1 MIENDN
7 PDSAQEFMQ
16 EQINKIF
23 EFWNGTLKLPTIGP
37 MYAFSK
43 DFSSFANDFVTLGRA
58 MIELKGN
65 MDSYWSLLSTAYT
78 GALRDTVERAPMQL
92 VTKED
97 FENYRRAAIE
107 AFEHSFTT
115 LFTSSEFSEV
125 HGRLFGSQLN
135 ISKVM
140 QNIIE
145 KNFKILNLP
154 TRSEVDEMLKDI
166 AELKR
171 TVRDIKRRVEVENDQ
186 ARIAT

>member
-1 MIENDN
+1 
-7 PDSAQEFMQ
+7 
-16 EQINKIF
+16 
-23 EFWNGTLKLPTIGP
+23 
-37 MYAFSK
+37 
-43 DFSSFANDFVTLGRA
+43 
-58 MIELKGN
+58 
-65 MDSYWSLLSTAYT
+65 
-78 GALRDTVERAPMQL
+78 L

-166 AELKR
+166 AELRR

>member
-1 MIENDN
+1 
-7 PDSAQEFMQ
+7 
-16 EQINKIF
+16 
-23 EFWNGTLKLPTIGP
+23 
-37 MYAFSK
+37 
-43 DFSSFANDFVTLGRA
+43 

-107 AFEHSFTT
+107 AFEDSFTA

-125 HGRLFGSQLN
+125 HGRLFDSQLN

-140 QNIIE
+140 QSIIE

-171 TVRDIKRRVEVENDQ
+171 TVRGIKGRVEVENDQ

>member
-7 PDSAQEFMQ
+7 PDSGQEFMW
-16 EQINKIF
+16 EQINRIF

-43 DFSSFANDFVTLGRA
+43 DFSSFANDFVTLGKA

-107 AFEHSFTT
+107 AFEDGFTA

-125 HGRLFGSQLN
+125 HGRLFDSQLN

-140 QNIIE
+140 QSIIE

-171 TVRDIKRRVEVENDQ
+171 TVRDIKRSVEVENDQ